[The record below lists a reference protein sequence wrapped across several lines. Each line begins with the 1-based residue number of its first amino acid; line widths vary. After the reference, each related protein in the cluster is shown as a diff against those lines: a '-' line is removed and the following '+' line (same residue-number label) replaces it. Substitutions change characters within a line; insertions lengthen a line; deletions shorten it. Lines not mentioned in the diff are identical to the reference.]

1 MENSIIIAA
10 KEGSV
15 EAFKEIVD
23 FYLPKMR
30 PVCLRY
36 VRTTLEADD
45 VLQEAFLKIH
55 SNLHSF
61 KFSGSFD
68 GWVRRIIVNT
78 ALNHIKKDKQFYTF
92 ENLDEIN
99 PWIVETENDEVEMV
113 VTAETDALLKIIEDL
128 PPGYK
133 TVFNLYVFD
142 DYSHKEIAEMLNISE
157 GSSRSQYSKA
167 KKLINKLLSG
177 LRMEER
183 SSLKIRKN
191 SNE

>member
-1 MENSIIIAA
+1 MEDVTITAA
-10 KEGSV
+10 QEGSV
-15 EAFKEIVD
+15 QAFKKIVE

-45 VLQEAFLKIH
+45 ILQEAFLKIH
-55 SNLHSF
+55 SNLNRF

-68 GWVRRIIVNT
+68 GWVRRIVVNT
-78 ALNHIKKDKQFYTF
+78 ALNHIKKDKQFYAF
-92 ENLDEIN
+92 ENIDEIN
-99 PWIVETENDEVEMV
+99 PRLVEHEEEGIEMV
-113 VTAETDALLKIIEDL
+113 ETAETSALLRIIENL

-167 KKLINKLLSG
+167 KKMINRLLSG
-177 LRMEER
+177 LRMEEK
-183 SSLKIRKN
+183 SSLKVRKN